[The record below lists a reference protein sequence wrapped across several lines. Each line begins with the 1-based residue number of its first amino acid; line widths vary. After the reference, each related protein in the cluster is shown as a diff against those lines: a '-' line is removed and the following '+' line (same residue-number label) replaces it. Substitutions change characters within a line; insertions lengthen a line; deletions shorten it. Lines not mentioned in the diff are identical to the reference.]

1 MYHGGAVCL
10 YSAKPPPYGA
20 VEHSREGSQTMRHIR
35 SLLTQAPA
43 TVISL
48 AAIVLSL
55 GGGAAYASTHHT
67 ATQAPVTSHA
77 SAAGQVSAATGVTW
91 QGLTLKNGWASS
103 NSIYGT
109 GNPKAALQN
118 GIVYLSGSLHQ
129 STSGSAVFASLPRA
143 YRPTHNLYITI
154 YTNGG
159 TQGSLYIGADGTMEA
174 FSSGSCGS
182 LSTAQCF
189 SSLAT
194 VSYPLN
200 S

>member
-1 MYHGGAVCL
+1 
-10 YSAKPPPYGA
+10 
-20 VEHSREGSQTMRHIR
+20 MRHIR

-43 TVISL
+43 TLISL
-48 AAIVLSL
+48 LAVVLSL
-55 GGGAAYASTHHT
+55 GGGAAYASTHHS
-67 ATQAPVTSHA
+67 ATQAPVASRA
-77 SAAGQVSAATGVTW
+77 SAVGHVSAATGVTW

-109 GNPKAALQN
+109 GNPKVSIQS

-129 STSGSAVFASLPRA
+129 STSGSAIFATLPRT
-143 YRPTHNLYITI
+143 YRPTHNMYITI

-159 TQGSLYIGADGTMEA
+159 TQGSLYIGADGTMEV

-182 LSTAQCF
+182 LTTAQCF

>member
-1 MYHGGAVCL
+1 
-10 YSAKPPPYGA
+10 
-20 VEHSREGSQTMRHIR
+20 MRHIR
-35 SLLTQAPA
+35 TLLTQTPA
-43 TVISL
+43 TLISL
-48 AAIVLSL
+48 AAVVLSL

-67 ATQAPVTSHA
+67 ATQAPVASHA
-77 SAAGQVSAATGVTW
+77 SAVGHASATGVTW

-109 GNPKAALQN
+109 GNPKAAVQN
-118 GIVYLSGSLHQ
+118 GIVYLSGSLNQ
-129 STSGSAVFASLPRA
+129 ASSGSAVFATLPRA

-159 TQGSLYIGADGTMEA
+159 TQGSLYIGADGTMEV

-182 LSTAQCF
+182 LTTAQCF